1 LLEPSAALPPVE
13 MTESKDASDGV
24 ERGPEEELTGHDLE
38 REVEREEA
46 ERWKV

>member
-1 LLEPSAALPPVE
+1 ME
-13 MTESKDASDGV
+13 MAESKDASDGV
-24 ERGPEEELTGHDLE
+24 ERRQGEELTGHDLE